1 MAVAVRPLA
10 HAAAESPNAG
20 ELFAAHSDRLLAY
33 CVSLLGSRAEA
44 EDALQTTFLY
54 AHRALERGVVPENE
68 YAWLHAIAKNA
79 CRWHLRT
86 LARRGSLSSDLDLD
100 AFPSR
105 SLPEADARDLRD
117 ELECALATIP
127 ETQRHAFVLREVHG
141 LAAHEVAARLGMTPK
156 ATYALL
162 TRARRSLA
170 QAISAS
176 RRAPLFGLDLGT
188 LAYKLKALFAGGT
201 AKVVA
206 TAAAAGSIAIGG
218 VAVERA
224 VDGPAPA
231 ARPAPAVPSA
241 GDTRETRAAGSAAGH
256 VSSPGAGRDA
266 RPTLQEGSAGAAS
279 VARPSPPAGTSEPP
293 TVPAAVPPEL
303 QPAADSVP
311 TTTPTPAD
319 APEPAEAGEPKPV
332 TELAPELPA
341 PEEEEEVPPL
351 VEDLLDPL
359 VEDLPELPLP
369 DLEEPLASTDDLLD
383 PVLDGGSD
391 LDDVVDDTLSDVD
404 DTVSDLPLP
413 DVELPLP

>member
-1 MAVAVRPLA
+1 MAVAVRSAPSSA
-10 HAAAESPNAG
+10 RSEESPDAG
-20 ELFAAHSDRLLAY
+20 RLFAEHSDRLLAY
-33 CVSLLGSRAEA
+33 CVRLLGSRAEA

-68 YAWLHAIAKNA
+68 HAWLHAIARNA

-86 LARRGSLSSDLDLD
+86 LARRGPLSTDLDLD

-105 SLPEADARDLRD
+105 LPLEDESQDLRE
-117 ELECALATIP
+117 ELEDALATIP
-127 ETQRHAFVLREVHG
+127 ESQRHAFVLREVHG
-141 LAAHEVAARLGMTPK
+141 LAASEVAARMGMSTK

-162 TRARRSLA
+162 TRARRSMA
-170 QAISAS
+170 QAISTS
-176 RRAPLFGLDLGT
+176 RRRPLFGIDLGT

-218 VAVERA
+218 VVVEQAVN
-224 VDGPAPA
+224 GPASAPRTA
-231 ARPAPAVPSA
+231 AAVPSA
-241 GDTRETRAAGSAAGH
+241 GDAGEARGGAGAER
-256 VSSPGAGRDA
+256 VSSLGAGRA
-266 RPTLQEGSAGAAS
+266 VRPTSQEGSAGAPS
-279 VARPSPPAGTSEPP
+279 VAQSPPPAGTSEPP

-303 QPAADSVP
+303 QPAP
-311 TTTPTPAD
+311 TTTRAD
-319 APEPAEAGEPKPV
+319 APEPAKAGDPKPV

-341 PEEEEEVPPL
+341 PEEELPPL

-359 VEDLPELPLP
+359 LEDLPELPLP

-383 PVLDGGSD
+383 PVLDGESD
-391 LDDVVDDTLSDVD
+391 LDDVVDETLSDVD